1 MVGTSTAPFAGTL
14 RRANRRS
21 RVPSR
26 PTPLPAPTMASAC
39 PQERTQERRPAW
51 QARWRRPTPRAMTDP
66 RPASRSWQG
75 PSYWRE
81 GPRPA
86 AASSRRPASKAMRMT
101 KRTERTS
108 FSWLSKSSTVLHG
121 CLDADLPQLA
131 QLDRVAAVRRSAV
144 LYSRRG
150 GRPADAVAKAVR
162 PATRAG
168 PSAAGAGCACRWR
181 RKWHSSAPARSPAP
195 PARRRRRAAR
205 RTTPTG

>member
-1 MVGTSTAPFAGTL
+1 VGTSTAPFAGTL

-75 PSYWRE
+75 PSQGRQ

-86 AASSRRPASKAMRMT
+86 AAWSTRPASKAMRMT

-121 CLDADLPQLA
+121 RLA
-131 QLDRVAAVRRSAV
+131 AYLAERRLIVPSVGRRVRRITGQPDWLPHAC
-144 LYSRRG
+144 L
-150 GRPADAVAKAVR
+150 
-162 PATRAG
+162 TRDYV
-168 PSAAGAGCACRWR
+168 
-181 RKWHSSAPARSPAP
+181 
-195 PARRRRRAAR
+195 
-205 RTTPTG
+205 TQ

>member
-1 MVGTSTAPFAGTL
+1 MPAGADAGASTGVAGALATTDAEGNDGSEAGVAKL
-14 RRANRRS
+14 AGA
-21 RVPSR
+21 V
-26 PTPLPAPTMASAC
+26 AGEAGAASCCCLEHAASVKSNADDKTNGADFI
-39 PQERTQERRPAW
+39 QLAFKVLDG
-51 QARWRRPTPRAMTDP
+51 TPRL
-66 RPASRSWQG
+66 SGRSIC
-75 PSYWRE
+75 PNLRSL
-81 GPRPA
+81 A
-86 AASSRRPASKAMRMT
+86 A
-101 KRTERTS
+101 
-108 FSWLSKSSTVLHG
+108 F
-121 CLDADLPQLA
+121 
-131 QLDRVAAVRRSAV
+131 AAVRRSAA